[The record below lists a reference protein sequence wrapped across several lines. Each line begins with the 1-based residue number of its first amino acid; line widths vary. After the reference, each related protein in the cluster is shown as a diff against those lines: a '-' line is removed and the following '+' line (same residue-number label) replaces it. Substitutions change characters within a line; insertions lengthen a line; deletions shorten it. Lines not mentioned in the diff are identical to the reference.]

1 MDALLIFILIC
12 IAVTLG
18 LGFAGWKLHQ
28 YSLEKYS
35 YSPFNIPHIVM
46 AVVSCGTGIAGL
58 YVSQFHVWDWIRR
71 ITTLSTM
78 DGDWSALILF
88 VIALILLV
96 VFYVRSYQNTDH
108 WIALSSL
115 LILWSLATIVI
126 VGLILLYVLQ
136 HKDKA
141 KKQ

>member
-1 MDALLIFILIC
+1 MYAHARALQ
-12 IAVTLG
+12 TGG
-18 LGFAGWKLHQ
+18 LFGIVNES
-28 YSLEKYS
+28 SLRS
-35 YSPFNIPHIVM
+35 
-46 AVVSCGTGIAGL
+46 TIAGL
-58 YVSQFHVWDWIRR
+58 YAAQFHIWDWIGR

-88 VIALILLV
+88 VISLILLV

-108 WIALSSL
+108 WIALSSV

-126 VGLILLYVLQ
+126 VGLILLYMLQ
-136 HKDKA
+136 QKDKE